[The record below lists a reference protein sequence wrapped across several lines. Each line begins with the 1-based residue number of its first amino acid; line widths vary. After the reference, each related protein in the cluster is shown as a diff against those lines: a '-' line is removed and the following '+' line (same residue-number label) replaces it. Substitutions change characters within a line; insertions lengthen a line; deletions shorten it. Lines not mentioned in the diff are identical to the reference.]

1 MIAGTAACK
10 RNALTFSAGFIAAV
24 FVAAGA
30 LAQPVEHAQTGL
42 AVTPPPAYA
51 AQLDTKSNFTAR
63 IVVTRKDDPST
74 LCYIDFT
81 ALTDAA
87 IAKSTQ
93 NQLNEMM
100 RKVDQKAAM
109 QGNFEAET
117 LERMEYAGVVG
128 AVLTGHFTKS
138 PNLASVLVVYYTPR
152 GRTTVSCFCPPASFK
167 SRQSEFMAVARAISF
182 PR

>member
-1 MIAGTAACK
+1 MKRRLITTLVVVQALAA
-10 RNALTFSAGFIAAV
+10 L

-30 LAQPVEHAQTGL
+30 LAQPVEHPQTGL

-51 AQLDTKSNFTAR
+51 ARLDAKSDFTAR

-74 LCYIDFT
+74 LCYVDFT
-81 ALTDAA
+81 ALTNPA
-87 IAKSTQ
+87 IAKATQ
-93 NQLNEMM
+93 DQLNDMM

-109 QGNFEAET
+109 QGNFEAQT

-128 AVLTGHFTKS
+128 AVLVGHFTKS
-138 PNLASVLVVYYTPR
+138 PGLASVLVAYYTPR
-152 GRTTVSCFCPPASFK
+152 GRTTVSCFSPPASFK
-167 SRQSEFMAVARAISF
+167 ARQPEFMALARAISF

>member
-1 MIAGTAACK
+1 MSSGTAACK
-10 RNALTFSAGFIAAV
+10 RKALTFSANFITAAFIAS
-24 FVAAGA
+24 GA
-30 LAQPVEHAQTGL
+30 LAQPVQHAQTGL
-42 AVTPPPAYA
+42 AVTPPPGYA
-51 AQLDTKSNFTAR
+51 ARLDTTSTFTAR

-74 LCYIDFT
+74 LCYVDLS

-87 IAKSTQ
+87 IAKATQ
-93 NQLNEMM
+93 DQLNERM

-109 QGNFEAET
+109 RGNFEAQT

-138 PNLASVLVVYYTPR
+138 PNLASVLVAYYTPR
-152 GRTTVSCFCPPASFK
+152 GRTTVSCYCPPPSFK
-167 SRQSEFMAVARAISF
+167 ARQSEFMAVARAISF